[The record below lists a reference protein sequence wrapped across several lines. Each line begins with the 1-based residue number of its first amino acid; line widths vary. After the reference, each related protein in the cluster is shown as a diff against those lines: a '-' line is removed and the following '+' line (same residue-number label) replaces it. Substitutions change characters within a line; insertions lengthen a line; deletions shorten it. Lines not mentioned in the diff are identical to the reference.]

1 MATATLHF
9 STINTSL
16 QEGDNVFYTTPTTN
30 GAYTT
35 ADSFGTKWL
44 GKVQSI
50 TPPPSGGNYAVVVDI
65 QATNHPVAN
74 PADTDYFF
82 FQKDKGVNQSGVLG
96 YYAEVKIENTSTVKS
111 ELFSIAAE
119 ISESS
124 K

>member
-1 MATATLHF
+1 MATATLYF

-16 QEGDNVFYTTPTTN
+16 QEGDNVFYTTPMTN

-35 ADSFGTKWL
+35 ADSFGTKWF
-44 GKVQSI
+44 GKVKSI
-50 TPPPSGGNYAVVVDI
+50 TPPSSGGNYAVEVDI
-65 QATNHPVAN
+65 QTTNPVAN